1 MARAMSLMAGSALA
15 ADTAAKVR
23 SDLTER
29 GFYLQVPPSVSSM
42 MLRHYD

>member
-1 MARAMSLMAGSALA
+1 
-15 ADTAAKVR
+15 VR
-23 SDLTER
+23 SELTER